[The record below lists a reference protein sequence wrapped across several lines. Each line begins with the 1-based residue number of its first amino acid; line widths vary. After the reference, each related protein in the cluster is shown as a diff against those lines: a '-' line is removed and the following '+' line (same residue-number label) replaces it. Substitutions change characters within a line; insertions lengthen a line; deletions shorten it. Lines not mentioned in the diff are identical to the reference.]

1 MSFEIKYKDAR
12 GRVGTL
18 KTPHGTIKTPALMPV
33 IHPGKQTLQVSDYGA
48 EVVITNAYLIYKNE
62 DLREIAL
69 KEGVHKL
76 IDFPGPIITDSGS
89 FQLSVYGDVQVSNQE
104 IIEFQ
109 EKIGTDIGTSL
120 DIPTPPSV
128 KRERAETELEIT
140 LQRAI
145 ESLEVRDELM
155 LNSVVQGS
163 TFPDLRS
170 RCADTLGE
178 MDFQVHPI
186 GAVVPLMESYRYK
199 ELVEVVMAS
208 VSHLPDSRPRHL
220 MGAGH
225 PMIFALAVAMGCDL
239 FDSAAYILYAEDD
252 RLLMPNGTLKL
263 ENLYEMP
270 CSCEV
275 CTNYTPEQLRQMEK
289 SERSKLL
296 AIHNL
301 RVSFAE
307 MRMIRQAI
315 VEGSLW
321 ELVEQRCRAHPFL
334 LEALRSLKNYSED
347 LEKYDPPY
355 KNSAFFYT
363 GPESLH
369 RPEVYRHLK
378 KIKQIPSK
386 KSVLLLP
393 RSSKPY
399 SERLY
404 EIPEKFYRV
413 TRQKSLDQLEG
424 IDQQENSVLP
434 KSESNQLSK
443 QSPEKS
449 KTEDMEHS
457 QQQSSGIQMEDM
469 QVTVVDVPFGV
480 IPLELDQVYPL
491 AQNESPDT
499 YDEDSLKMVGSI
511 LQDYLEGFEEIIV
524 SEEVAGTFSLSTTH
538 TMEEYHFPR
547 PLNIVVNEQ
556 DRIKMIAD
564 YQFGVGAGE
573 GLFEGDLKIV
583 KSRKTGKIRH
593 VYDGE
598 ELIATLRASD
608 GVFVLAREGARRLH
622 RYLPYPKNR
631 VVVNE
636 DAEPFAREGKSIFAK
651 FVINCDIDIH
661 AKEEVLIVNEQ
672 DQLLAFG
679 KSILNG
685 KEILDFN
692 TGQAVKTRKGG
703 F

>member
-1 MSFEIKYKDAR
+1 MNFEIKYKDAR

-33 IHPGKQTLQVSDYGA
+33 IHPGKQTIQVSDYGA

-69 KEGVHKL
+69 EEGVHKL
-76 IDFPGPIITDSGS
+76 IDFPGPVVTDSGS
-89 FQLSVYGDVQVSNQE
+89 FQLSLYGDVQVSNQE
-104 IIEFQ
+104 IVEFQ

-128 KRERAETELEIT
+128 KRERAERELEIT
-140 LQRAI
+140 LQRAS
-145 ESLEVRDELM
+145 EALEVRDELM

-163 TFPDLRS
+163 TYPDLRS
-170 RCADTLGE
+170 KCADALGE

-208 VSHLPDSRPRHL
+208 VTHLPDSRPRHL

-252 RLLMPNGTLKL
+252 RLLMPGGTLKL

-275 CTNYTPEQLRQMEK
+275 CTSYTPEQLRQMKKE
-289 SERSKLL
+289 ERRELL

-363 GPESLH
+363 GPESLN

-378 KIKQIPSK
+378 KMRRISSK

-404 EIPEKFYRV
+404 DLPEKFYRI
-413 TRQKSLDQLEG
+413 TSE
-424 IDQQENSVLP
+424 QENFEAKQDSLEHP
-434 KSESNQLSK
+434 K
-443 QSPEKS
+443 QSAES
-449 KTEDMEHS
+449 LN
-457 QQQSSGIQMEDM
+457 QQIIETQLEDM

-491 AQNESPDT
+491 AQNESPDS
-499 YDEDSLKMVGSI
+499 YDEDSLKMVGNV

-524 SEEVAGTFSLSTTH
+524 SEEVAQTFALNTLP
-538 TMEEYHFPR
+538 MEEYRFPE
-547 PLNIVVNEQ
+547 PLNIVVDDQ
-556 DRIKMIAD
+556 KRIKMIAD
-564 YQFGVGAGE
+564 YQFGEGAGN
-573 GLFEGDLKIV
+573 GLFDGDVQIV

-661 AKEEVLIVNEQ
+661 AKEEVLIVNAE

>member
-48 EVVITNAYLIYKNE
+48 EVVITNAYLIYKND

-69 KEGVHKL
+69 NEGVHEL

-104 IIEFQ
+104 IVEFQ

-128 KRERAETELEIT
+128 KRERAERDLEIT
-140 LQRAI
+140 LLRAA

-170 RCADTLGE
+170 KCADALGE

-275 CTNYTPEQLRQMEK
+275 CTNYTPEQLRKMEK

-301 RVSFAE
+301 RISFAE
-307 MRMIRQAI
+307 MRLIRQAI

-334 LEALRSLKNYSED
+334 LEALRTLKNFSED

-355 KNSAFFYT
+355 KKSAFFYT

-378 KIKQIPSK
+378 KIKQIPPK

-404 EIPEKFYRV
+404 DIPERFYRV
-413 TRQKSLDQLEG
+413 IPQQESVDQLED
-424 IDQQENSVLP
+424 I
-434 KSESNQLSK
+434 
-443 QSPEKS
+443 
-449 KTEDMEHS
+449 
-457 QQQSSGIQMEDM
+457 

-491 AQNESPDT
+491 AQNESPDS
-499 YDEDSLKMVGSI
+499 YDEDSLKMVRNI
-511 LQDYLEGFEEIIV
+511 LSDYLEGFDQIIL
-524 SEEVAGTFSLSTTH
+524 SEEVVETFSLSNKYQ
-538 TMEEYHFPR
+538 MEEYHFTQ

-556 DRIKMIAD
+556 ERIKMIAD
-564 YQFGVGAGE
+564 YQFGAGSGE
-573 GLFEGDLKIV
+573 GLFGGDVKIV

-685 KEILDFN
+685 REILDFN

>member
-1 MSFEIKYKDAR
+1 VKNLNFEIKYKDGR
-12 GRVGTL
+12 GRVGIL

-33 IHPGKQTLQVSDYGA
+33 IHPGKQTIQVADYGA

-62 DLREIAL
+62 KLREKAL
-69 KEGVHKL
+69 QDGVHEL
-76 IDFPGPIITDSGS
+76 VNFPGPIITDSGS
-89 FQLSVYGDVQVSNQE
+89 FQLSLYGDVEVSNQE
-104 IIEFQ
+104 IVEFQ

-120 DIPTPPSV
+120 DLPTPPSV
-128 KRERAETELEIT
+128 KRERAEKELEIT
-140 LQRAI
+140 LQRAQ
-145 ESLEVRDELM
+145 EALEVRNELM

-170 RCADTLGE
+170 ECARALGE

-186 GAVVPLMESYRYK
+186 GAVVPLMESYRYH
-199 ELVEVVMAS
+199 ELVDVVMSS
-208 VSHLPDSRPRHL
+208 VSYLPDSRPRHL

-225 PMIFALAVAMGCDL
+225 PMLFSLAVAMGCDL
-239 FDSAAYILYAEDD
+239 FDSAAYILYAEAD

-275 CTNYTPEQLRQMEK
+275 CTTYTPEELRGMEK
-289 SERSKLL
+289 EKRRELL

-307 MRMIRQAI
+307 IRMIHQAI
-315 VEGSLW
+315 IEGSLW

-334 LEALRSLKNYSED
+334 LEALRNLKNYQDD

-355 KNSAFFYT
+355 KKSAFFYS
-363 GPESLH
+363 GPESLD
-369 RPEVYRHLK
+369 RPEVYRHLERVK
-378 KIKQIPSK
+378 RVPPK
-386 KSVLLLP
+386 KSVLLIP
-393 RSSKPY
+393 RTTKPY
-399 SERLY
+399 SEHLHH
-404 EIPEKFYRV
+404 IPPEFYRI
-413 TRQKSLDQLEG
+413 KGEPNLE
-424 IDQQENSVLP
+424 NP
-434 KSESNQLSK
+434 A
-443 QSPEKS
+443 
-449 KTEDMEHS
+449 EDR
-457 QQQSSGIQMEDM
+457 

-480 IPLELDQVYPL
+480 IPLELDQLYPL
-491 AQNESPDT
+491 AQNESPRIH
-499 YDEDSLKMVGSI
+499 DEDSILMVKNILHDYVKDFEEVIVSKKVLRTFRLDEEFSI
-511 LQDYLEGFEEIIV
+511 KDEYSEPLEIIV
-524 SEEVAGTFSLSTTH
+524 DDVG
-538 TMEEYHFPR
+538 
-547 PLNIVVNEQ
+547 
-556 DRIKMIAD
+556 RIKMIAD
-564 YQFGVGAGE
+564 YQFGSGSGE
-573 GLFEGDLKIV
+573 ALFNTSVKIV

-593 VYDGE
+593 IYDGD

-608 GVFVLAREGARRLH
+608 GIFVLAREGARRLH

-651 FVINCDIDIH
+651 FVINCDINIH
-661 AKEEVLIVNEQ
+661 AKEEVLIVNEE

-703 F
+703 L

>member
-1 MSFEIKYKDAR
+1 MNFEIKYKDGR
-12 GRVGTL
+12 GRVGIL

-33 IHPGKQTLQVSDYGA
+33 IHPGKQTIQVADYGA

-62 DLREIAL
+62 KLREKAL
-69 KEGVHKL
+69 QDGVHEL
-76 IDFPGPIITDSGS
+76 VNFPGPIITDSGS
-89 FQLSVYGDVQVSNQE
+89 FQLSLYGDVEVSNQE
-104 IIEFQ
+104 IVEFQ

-120 DIPTPPSV
+120 DLPTPPSV
-128 KRERAETELEIT
+128 KRERAEKELEIT
-140 LQRAI
+140 LQRAQ
-145 ESLEVRDELM
+145 EALEVRNELM

-170 RCADTLGE
+170 ECARALGE

-186 GAVVPLMESYRYK
+186 GAVVPLMESYRYH
-199 ELVEVVMAS
+199 ELVDVVMSS
-208 VSHLPDSRPRHL
+208 VSYLPDSRPRHL

-225 PMIFALAVAMGCDL
+225 PMLFSLAVAMGCDL
-239 FDSAAYILYAEDD
+239 FDSAAYILYAEAD

-275 CTNYTPEQLRQMEK
+275 CTTYTPEELRGMEK
-289 SERSKLL
+289 EKRRELL

-307 MRMIRQAI
+307 IRMIHQAI
-315 VEGSLW
+315 IEGSLW

-334 LEALRSLKNYSED
+334 LEALRNLKNYQDD

-355 KNSAFFYT
+355 KKSAFFYS
-363 GPESLH
+363 GPESLD
-369 RPEVYRHLK
+369 RPEVYRHLERVK
-378 KIKQIPSK
+378 RVPPK
-386 KSVLLLP
+386 KSVLLIP
-393 RSSKPY
+393 RTTKPY
-399 SERLY
+399 SEHLHH
-404 EIPEKFYRV
+404 IPPEFYRI
-413 TRQKSLDQLEG
+413 KGEPNLE
-424 IDQQENSVLP
+424 NP
-434 KSESNQLSK
+434 A
-443 QSPEKS
+443 
-449 KTEDMEHS
+449 EDR
-457 QQQSSGIQMEDM
+457 

-480 IPLELDQVYPL
+480 IPLELDQLYPL
-491 AQNESPDT
+491 AQNESPRIH
-499 YDEDSLKMVGSI
+499 DEDSILMVKNILHDYVKDFEEVIVSKKVLRTFRLDEEFSI
-511 LQDYLEGFEEIIV
+511 KDEYSEPLEIIV
-524 SEEVAGTFSLSTTH
+524 DDVG
-538 TMEEYHFPR
+538 
-547 PLNIVVNEQ
+547 
-556 DRIKMIAD
+556 RIKMIAD
-564 YQFGVGAGE
+564 YQFGSGSGE
-573 GLFEGDLKIV
+573 ALFNTSVKIV

-593 VYDGE
+593 IYDGD

-608 GVFVLAREGARRLH
+608 GIFVLAREGARRLH

-651 FVINCDIDIH
+651 FVINCDINIH
-661 AKEEVLIVNEQ
+661 AKEEVLIVNEE

-703 F
+703 L

>member
-1 MSFEIKYKDAR
+1 MNFEIKYKDAR

-33 IHPGKQTLQVSDYGA
+33 IHPGKQTIQVSDYGA

-69 KEGVHKL
+69 EEGVHKL
-76 IDFPGPIITDSGS
+76 IDFPGPVVTDSGS
-89 FQLSVYGDVQVSNQE
+89 FQLSLYGDVQVSNQE
-104 IIEFQ
+104 IVEFQ

-128 KRERAETELEIT
+128 KRERAERELEIT
-140 LQRAI
+140 LQRAS
-145 ESLEVRDELM
+145 EALEVRDELM

-163 TFPDLRS
+163 TYPDLRS
-170 RCADTLGE
+170 KCADALGE

-208 VSHLPDSRPRHL
+208 VTHLPDSRPRHL

-252 RLLMPNGTLKL
+252 RLLMPGGTLKL

-275 CTNYTPEQLRQMEK
+275 CTSYTPDQLRQMKKE
-289 SERSKLL
+289 ERRELL

-363 GPESLH
+363 GPESLN

-378 KIKQIPSK
+378 KMRRIPSK

-404 EIPEKFYRV
+404 DLPEKFYRI
-413 TRQKSLDQLEG
+413 TSE
-424 IDQQENSVLP
+424 QENFEAKQDGLEHP
-434 KSESNQLSK
+434 K
-443 QSPEKS
+443 QSAES
-449 KTEDMEHS
+449 LN
-457 QQQSSGIQMEDM
+457 QQIIETQLEDM

-491 AQNESPDT
+491 AQNESPDS
-499 YDEDSLKMVGSI
+499 YDEDSLKMVGNV

-524 SEEVAGTFSLSTTH
+524 SEEVAQTFALNTLPL
-538 TMEEYHFPR
+538 EEYPFPE
-547 PLNIVVNEQ
+547 PLNIVVDDQ
-556 DRIKMIAD
+556 KRIKMIAD
-564 YQFGVGAGE
+564 YQFGEGTGN
-573 GLFEGDLKIV
+573 GLFDGDVQIV

-661 AKEEVLIVNEQ
+661 AKEEVLIVNAE

>member
-1 MSFEIKYKDAR
+1 VKNLNFEIKYKDGR
-12 GRVGTL
+12 GRVGIL

-33 IHPGKQTLQVSDYGA
+33 IHPGKQTIQVADYGA

-62 DLREIAL
+62 KLREKAL
-69 KEGVHKL
+69 QDGVHEL
-76 IDFPGPIITDSGS
+76 VNFPGPIITDSGS
-89 FQLSVYGDVQVSNQE
+89 FQLSLYGDVEVSNQE
-104 IIEFQ
+104 IVEFL

-120 DIPTPPSV
+120 DLPTPPSD
-128 KRERAETELEIT
+128 KRERAEKELEIT
-140 LQRAI
+140 LQRAQ
-145 ESLEVRDELM
+145 EALEVRNELM

-170 RCADTLGE
+170 ECARALGE

-186 GAVVPLMESYRYK
+186 GAVVPLMESYRYH
-199 ELVEVVMAS
+199 ELVDVVMSS
-208 VSHLPDSRPRHL
+208 VSYLPDSRPRHL

-225 PMIFALAVAMGCDL
+225 PMLFSLAVAMGCDL
-239 FDSAAYILYAEDD
+239 FDSAAYILYAEAD

-275 CTNYTPEQLRQMEK
+275 CTTYTPEELRGMEK
-289 SERSKLL
+289 EKRRELL

-307 MRMIRQAI
+307 IRMIHQAI
-315 VEGSLW
+315 IEGSLW

-334 LEALRSLKNYSED
+334 LEALRNLKNYQDD

-355 KNSAFFYT
+355 KKSAFFYS
-363 GPESLH
+363 GPESLD
-369 RPEVYRHLK
+369 RPEVHRHMERVK
-378 KIKQIPSK
+378 RVPPK
-386 KSVLLLP
+386 KSVLLIP
-393 RSSKPY
+393 RTTKPY
-399 SERLY
+399 SEHLHH
-404 EIPEKFYRV
+404 IPPEFYRI
-413 TRQKSLDQLEG
+413 KGEPNLE
-424 IDQQENSVLP
+424 NP
-434 KSESNQLSK
+434 A
-443 QSPEKS
+443 
-449 KTEDMEHS
+449 EDR
-457 QQQSSGIQMEDM
+457 

-480 IPLELDQVYPL
+480 IPLELDQLYPL
-491 AQNESPDT
+491 AQNESPRIH
-499 YDEDSLKMVGSI
+499 DEDSILMVKNILHDYVKDFEEVIVSKKVLRTFRLDEEFSI
-511 LQDYLEGFEEIIV
+511 KDEYSEPLEIIV
-524 SEEVAGTFSLSTTH
+524 DDVG
-538 TMEEYHFPR
+538 
-547 PLNIVVNEQ
+547 
-556 DRIKMIAD
+556 RIKMIAD
-564 YQFGVGAGE
+564 YQFGSGSGE
-573 GLFEGDLKIV
+573 ALFNTSVKIV

-593 VYDGE
+593 IYDGD

-608 GVFVLAREGARRLH
+608 GIFVLAREGARRLH

-651 FVINCDIDIH
+651 FVINCDINIH
-661 AKEEVLIVNEQ
+661 AKEEVLIVNEE

-703 F
+703 L

>member
-1 MSFEIKYKDAR
+1 MNFEIKYKDAR

-18 KTPHGTIKTPALMPV
+18 KTPHGIIKTPALMPV
-33 IHPGKQTLQVSDYGA
+33 IHPGKQTLPVSDYGA

-62 DLREIAL
+62 ELREKAL
-69 KEGVHKL
+69 NDGVHEL
-76 IDFPGPIITDSGS
+76 IDFTGPIVTDSGS
-89 FQLSVYGDVQVSNQE
+89 FQLSEYGDVQVTNEE
-104 IIEFQ
+104 IVKFQ
-109 EKIGTDIGTSL
+109 EMIGTDIGTSL

-128 KRERAETELEIT
+128 KRERAEKELIIT
-140 LQRAI
+140 LKRAK
-145 ESLEVRDELM
+145 EALEVREELM

-170 RCADTLGE
+170 ECAQKLGK

-186 GAVVPLMESYRYK
+186 GAVVPLMESYRYQ

-275 CTNYTPEQLRQMEK
+275 CTSYTPEELRQMEK
-289 SERSKLL
+289 EKRTELL

-307 MRMIRQAI
+307 MRLIRQAI
-315 VEGSLW
+315 VDGSLW

-334 LEALRSLKNYSED
+334 LEALRSLKNYSLD

-355 KNSAFFYT
+355 KKSAFFYT
-363 GPESLH
+363 GPESLN

-378 KIKQIPSK
+378 RMERISPSQK
-386 KSVLLLP
+386 LIILP
-393 RSSKPY
+393 RSGKPY

-404 EIPEKFYRV
+404 DLPQTFYKVVDNDSSAVAGTGSSRIP
-413 TRQKSLDQLEG
+413 Q
-424 IDQQENSVLP
+424 
-434 KSESNQLSK
+434 
-443 QSPEKS
+443 
-449 KTEDMEHS
+449 
-457 QQQSSGIQMEDM
+457 EDM
-469 QVTVVDVPFGV
+469 QVAVVDVPFGI

-491 AQNESPDT
+491 AQNESPAD
-499 YDEDSLKMVGSI
+499 YDEDSIKMVKNA
-511 LQDYLEGFEEIIV
+511 LRDYIKGFKEIII
-524 SEEVAGTFSLSTTH
+524 SAEVARKFALEQVLSLEDYSFQESLKIDVDDH
-538 TMEEYHFPR
+538 K
-547 PLNIVVNEQ
+547 
-556 DRIKMIAD
+556 RIIMIAD
-564 YQFGVGAGE
+564 YQFGSGAGE
-573 GLFEGDLKIV
+573 GLFNEEVKIV
-583 KSRKTGKIRH
+583 KSRKTRKIRH
-593 VYDGE
+593 VYDGD

-608 GVFVLAREGARRLH
+608 GVFVLAKEGARRLH

-703 F
+703 L

>member
-1 MSFEIKYKDAR
+1 MNFEIKYKDAR

-33 IHPGKQTLQVSDYGA
+33 IHPGKQTIQVSDYGA

-69 KEGVHKL
+69 EEGVHKL
-76 IDFPGPIITDSGS
+76 IDFPGPVVTDSGS
-89 FQLSVYGDVQVSNQE
+89 FQLSLYGDVQVSNQE
-104 IIEFQ
+104 IVEFQ

-128 KRERAETELEIT
+128 KRERAERELEIT
-140 LQRAI
+140 LQRAS
-145 ESLEVRDELM
+145 EALEVRDELM

-163 TFPDLRS
+163 TYPDLRS
-170 RCADTLGE
+170 RCADALGE

-208 VSHLPDSRPRHL
+208 VTHLPDSRPRHL

-252 RLLMPNGTLKL
+252 RLLMPGGTLKL

-275 CTNYTPEQLRQMEK
+275 CTSYTPDQLRQMKKE
-289 SERSKLL
+289 ERRELL

-363 GPESLH
+363 GPESLN

-378 KIKQIPSK
+378 KMRRIPSK

-404 EIPEKFYRV
+404 DLPEKFYRI
-413 TRQKSLDQLEG
+413 TNE
-424 IDQQENSVLP
+424 QENIEAKQDNREHP
-434 KSESNQLSK
+434 K
-443 QSPEKS
+443 QSLES
-449 KTEDMEHS
+449 LN
-457 QQQSSGIQMEDM
+457 QQIIETQLEDM
-469 QVTVVDVPFGV
+469 QLTVVDVPFGV

-491 AQNESPDT
+491 AQNESPDS
-499 YDEDSLKMVGSI
+499 YDEDSLKMVGNV

-524 SEEVAGTFSLSTTH
+524 SEEVAQTFTLNTLP
-538 TMEEYHFPR
+538 MEEYHFPE
-547 PLNIVVNEQ
+547 PLNIVVDDQ
-556 DRIKMIAD
+556 KRIKMIAD
-564 YQFGVGAGE
+564 YQFGEGTGN
-573 GLFEGDLKIV
+573 GLFDGDVQIV

-661 AKEEVLIVNEQ
+661 AKEEVLIVNAE

>member
-1 MSFEIKYKDAR
+1 LNFEIKYKDAR
-12 GRVGTL
+12 GRLGIL
-18 KTPHGTIKTPALMPV
+18 KTPHGNITTPALMPV
-33 IHPGKQTLQVSDYGA
+33 IHPRKQTIQVQDHGA
-48 EVVITNAYLIYKNE
+48 QLVITNAYLIYKNE
-62 DLREIAL
+62 DLRKTAI
-69 KEGVHKL
+69 KKGVHEL
-76 IDFPGPIITDSGS
+76 INFSGPVVTDSGS
-89 FQLSVYGDVQVSNQE
+89 FQLSEYGDLQVSNEE
-104 IIEFQ
+104 IVKFQ

-120 DIPTPPSV
+120 DIPTPPGV
-128 KRERAETELEIT
+128 KKEHAQKDLEIT
-140 LQRAI
+140 FQRAK
-145 ESLEVRDELM
+145 EALEVRNELM

-163 TFPDLRS
+163 TYTDLRS
-170 RCADTLGE
+170 KCAEVLGK

-208 VSHLPDSRPRHL
+208 VTHLPDSRPRHL

-252 RLLMPNGTLKL
+252 RLLMPNGTIKL
-263 ENLYEMP
+263 ENLHEMP

-289 SERSKLL
+289 AERVQQIAK
-296 AIHNL
+296 HNL
-301 RVSFAE
+301 LISFAE
-307 MRMIRQAI
+307 IRQIRQAI
-315 VEGSLW
+315 VQGNLW
-321 ELVEQRCRAHPFL
+321 ELVEQRCRSHPFL
-334 LEALRSLKNYSED
+334 LEALRTLYNYSED

-355 KNSAFFYT
+355 KKSAFFYS
-363 GPESLH
+363 GPESLK

-378 KIKQIPSK
+378 KLDGISQK

-393 RSSKPY
+393 RTRKPY
-399 SERLY
+399 SEHLY
-404 EIPEKFYRV
+404 GIPLPCYQIKGDEKLQNIPFDD
-413 TRQKSLDQLEG
+413 L
-424 IDQQENSVLP
+424 
-434 KSESNQLSK
+434 
-443 QSPEKS
+443 
-449 KTEDMEHS
+449 
-457 QQQSSGIQMEDM
+457 

-491 AQNESPDT
+491 AQNESPASF
-499 YDEDSLKMVGSI
+499 DENSLQMVNNVVQKYLKDFKTAFISADVVETFQ
-511 LQDYLEGFEEIIV
+511 LQKNYQLKEVHEIPEPLKIGVDDY
-524 SEEVAGTFSLSTTH
+524 
-538 TMEEYHFPR
+538 
-547 PLNIVVNEQ
+547 Q
-556 DRIKMIAD
+556 RIKMIAD
-564 YQFGVGAGE
+564 YQFGTASGGA
-573 GLFEGDLKIV
+573 LFNRDVDIV

-593 VYDGE
+593 VYDDQ

-622 RYLPYPKNR
+622 SFLPYPKKR
-631 VVVNE
+631 VVVNQ

-661 AKEEVLIVNEQ
+661 AMEEVLITNDE

-679 KSILNG
+679 KSVLNG
-685 KEILDFN
+685 KEILNFN

>member
-1 MSFEIKYKDAR
+1 MNFEIKYKDAR

-18 KTPHGTIKTPALMPV
+18 KTPHGNIKTPALMPV
-33 IHPGKQTLQVSDYGA
+33 IHPGKQTLPVSEYGA

-62 DLREIAL
+62 DLREKAL
-69 KEGVHKL
+69 NEGVHKL
-76 IDFPGPIITDSGS
+76 IDFQGPIVTDSGS
-89 FQLSVYGDVQVSNQE
+89 FQLSEYGDVQVSNRE
-104 IIEFQ
+104 IVEFQ

-128 KRERAETELEIT
+128 KRERAERELEIT
-140 LQRAI
+140 LQRAE

-163 TFPDLRS
+163 TYPDLRS
-170 RCADTLGE
+170 MCAEKLGK

-186 GAVVPLMESYRYK
+186 GAVVPLMESYRYQ
-199 ELVEVVMAS
+199 ELVEVVMSS

-252 RLLMPNGTLKL
+252 RLLMPHGTLKL

-275 CTNYTPEQLRQMEK
+275 CTSYTPEDLRQMEK
-289 SERSKLL
+289 EKRSKLL
-296 AIHNL
+296 SIHNL

-307 MRMIRQAI
+307 IRLIRQAI

-334 LEALRSLKNYSED
+334 LEALRSLKNYSVD

-355 KNSAFFYT
+355 KKSAFFYS
-363 GPESLH
+363 GPESLR

-378 KIKQIPSK
+378 KMENITHS

-393 RSSKPY
+393 RSGKPY

-404 EIPEKFYRV
+404 ELPQKFYSTGDV
-413 TRQKSLDQLEG
+413 TV
-424 IDQQENSVLP
+424 NSP
-434 KSESNQLSK
+434 
-443 QSPEKS
+443 
-449 KTEDMEHS
+449 
-457 QQQSSGIQMEDM
+457 EDM

-491 AQNESPDT
+491 AQNESPDD
-499 YDEDSLKMVGSI
+499 YDEDSIKMVKGV
-511 LQDYLEGFEEIIV
+511 LQDYLQGFSQVIISEDVAETFGLDEIFPLEDYSFPEPLKI
-524 SEEVAGTFSLSTTH
+524 EVNDH
-538 TMEEYHFPR
+538 K
-547 PLNIVVNEQ
+547 
-556 DRIKMIAD
+556 RIKMIAD
-564 YQFGVGAGE
+564 YQFGAGTGE
-573 GLFEGDLKIV
+573 GLFNEDVKIV

-593 VYDGE
+593 IYDGD

-608 GVFVLAREGARRLH
+608 GVYVLAREGARRLH

-631 VVVNE
+631 VVVNG

>member
-1 MSFEIKYKDAR
+1 MNFEIKYKDAR

-18 KTPHGTIKTPALMPV
+18 KTPHGNIKTPALMPV

-62 DLREIAL
+62 DLREKAL
-69 KEGVHKL
+69 NEGVHKL
-76 IDFPGPIITDSGS
+76 IDFPGPIVTDSGS
-89 FQLSVYGDVQVSNQE
+89 FQLSEYGDVQVSNTE

-128 KRERAETELEIT
+128 KRERAERELEIT
-140 LQRAI
+140 LQRA
-145 ESLEVRDELM
+145 EEALKVRKELM

-163 TFPDLRS
+163 TYPDLRS
-170 RCADTLGE
+170 ECAQKLGK

-186 GAVVPLMESYRYK
+186 GAVVPLMESYRYQ
-199 ELVEVVMAS
+199 ELVEVVMSS

-252 RLLMPNGTLKL
+252 RLLMPHGTLKL

-275 CTNYTPEQLRQMEK
+275 CTSYTPEELRHMEK
-289 SERSKLL
+289 EKRVELL

-307 MRMIRQAI
+307 MRLIRQAI

-334 LEALRSLKNYSED
+334 LEALRSLKNYTAD

-355 KNSAFFYT
+355 KKSAFFYS

-378 KIKQIPSK
+378 KMKRIPSS

-393 RSSKPY
+393 RSGKPY

-404 EIPEKFYRV
+404 EVPQKFYSMGDV
-413 TRQKSLDQLEG
+413 AENPLD
-424 IDQQENSVLP
+424 
-434 KSESNQLSK
+434 
-443 QSPEKS
+443 
-449 KTEDMEHS
+449 
-457 QQQSSGIQMEDM
+457 DM
-469 QVTVVDVPFGV
+469 QVTVVDVPFGI

-491 AQNESPDT
+491 AQNESPDD
-499 YDEDSLKMVGSI
+499 YDEDSIKMVKGVLQNY
-511 LQDYLEGFEEIIV
+511 LQDFSQIII
-524 SEEVAGTFSLSTTH
+524 SEEVAETFGLDQIFSL
-538 TMEEYHFPR
+538 EEYRFPES
-547 PLNIVVNEQ
+547 LKIMVN
-556 DRIKMIAD
+556 DHKRIKMIAN
-564 YQFGVGAGE
+564 YQFGAGTGE
-573 GLFEGDLKIV
+573 GLFNGDEKIV

-593 VYDGE
+593 VYDGD
-598 ELIATLRASD
+598 ELIVTLRASD
-608 GVFVLAREGARRLH
+608 GVFVLAKEGARRLH